1 MQTERRAWYSGD
13 RMHYT
18 WESVGDQDEQT
29 RKICYLG
36 PYLLE
41 HVEDSWI
48 TKGHDKHGN
57 KIEIMMMASNIYLW
71 DDENKIP
78 DLIIELPLIEYKNN
92 ESIKVLEDWYALNV
106 LSEELFMGDANEQ
119 TSKSERV

>member
-1 MQTERRAWYSGD
+1 
-13 RMHYT
+13 MHYT